1 MYKRFLTV
9 ISTSIVAIAVLSA
22 SSSVFAEGKKP
33 NIEDMVDKPTGE
45 AVTDLGLTESKRAKV
60 TEEQAIAQ
68 MKYMMV
74 AAFKRNEPDL
84 LERGSF
90 KPMGMTL
97 DPDGSFRAI
106 RVEGQDEMPQ
116 DVAIEALVRA
126 LQGLAANRTQW
137 VVGLIYVTGRKLE
150 DGTTLRQI
158 VVVAEHIA
166 GWARSWS
173 YPYAVIDG
181 QVKMGQPTESEMRPV
196 YYQR

>member
-1 MYKRFLTV
+1 MYKSFYSFLTFSALAIGMAV
-9 ISTSIVAIAVLSA
+9 TSI
-22 SSSVFAEGKKP
+22 SVFAQDKKP
-33 NIEDMVDKPTGE
+33 SIEDMVEKPTGE
-45 AVTDLGLTESKRAKV
+45 AVTDLGLSQSKRAKV

-68 MKYMMV
+68 LKYMMV

-97 DPDGSFRAI
+97 DPDGAFRAI
-106 RVEGQDEMPQ
+106 RVDGQDEMPQ

-126 LQGLAANRTQW
+126 LQGLASNRTQW
-137 VVGLIYVTGRKLE
+137 SVGLIYVTGKKLE
-150 DGTTLRQI
+150 DGNVARKI

-166 GWARSWS
+166 GWARSWT

-181 QVKMGQPTESEMRPV
+181 VVKMGQPLEQEMKPV